1 MGRSTL
7 TAALVL
13 GAGICLTDEQKEA
26 LMRRT
31 RIGSPRKSLPARWEV
46 LCRNARV
53 LLPLSP
59 AVRIAD
65 RLWRDEMREL
75 RRWGFEESWD
85 HAAVEEAR
93 GHVCEFCGNDMDLRV
108 YVEHELG
115 KHTYAFCTMRGCH
128 WWLEF

>member
-1 MGRSTL
+1 M

-31 RIGSPRKSLPARWEV
+31 RIGSPAKSLPVRWQV

-53 LLPLSP
+53 LVPLDI
-59 AVRIAD
+59 AVRVAD
-65 RLWRDEMREL
+65 RLWRDEVREL
-75 RRWGFEESWD
+75 RVFGFEESWD
-85 HAAVEEAR
+85 RSVVAEAR

-108 YVEHELG
+108 YAERELG
-115 KHTYAFCTMRGCH
+115 KHYYAYCTMAGCH